1 MTMAMKKSTSRFRS
15 TDSRLDRDVL
25 GQAEPQRTWTQ
36 MPEALRNVIDAERS
50 RLMDAEAVL
59 HCAVTALDAGDHRSA
74 TEPYYQSVINTARD
88 LIVRSVIQLDV
99 VALNET
105 LRAVD
110 AGATVP
116 GEDESVFVHVRK
128 HAVRESALT
137 YLN

>member
-15 TDSRLDRDVL
+15 TDSKLDRDVL

-36 MPEALRNVIDAERS
+36 MPEALRNVIEAERS

-116 GEDESVFVHVRK
+116 REDESVFVHVRK
-128 HAVRESALT
+128 HVVRESALT